1 MTKII
6 AAAAASLLSLAAC
19 ADTDDTA
26 ETETTIGETET
37 GPIDS
42 GAADTMGT
50 ATTTDEMDGDGVRVG
65 VDENGI
71 RADVRDGDT
80 SVQVDAD
87 GNPSADIRID

>member
-1 MTKII
+1 
-6 AAAAASLLSLAAC
+6 
-19 ADTDDTA
+19 
-26 ETETTIGETET
+26 
-37 GPIDS
+37 
-42 GAADTMGT
+42 MGT

-87 GNPSADIRID
+87 GNRSADIRID